1 MRTSTMALRV
11 AVVIAGAVAAGCVR
25 RVDTPPPTPPK
36 AVQLLA
42 EAPEKDTALLTTLR
56 TDLEFDTRDF
66 DRTPHVVATG
76 ETPLLDVT
84 GMDVKLYG
92 DPQGTQGFAV
102 DNCMLLELL
111 AANGQVLQRV
121 VVGFTDGLLS
131 GAERLDSVGPRSF
144 TFEPGEVNLAP
155 LLVDQAAVRLRAT
168 VLDYGGVGKVS
179 NVFVVLTPAQR
190 NADELRGQ

>member
-1 MRTSTMALRV
+1 MRTALIE
-11 AVVIAGAVAAGCVR
+11 AVLLAALGFTGCVR
-25 RVDTPPPTPPK
+25 RVETLPAAPPR
-36 AVQLLA
+36 ALQLLA
-42 EAPEKDTALLTTLR
+42 EAPEKDTAQLTTLR
-56 TDLEFDTRDF
+56 MDLEFDTRDF

-76 ETPLLDVT
+76 ETPLFDVT

-92 DPQGTQGFAV
+92 DAQATQGFSV
-102 DNCMLLELL
+102 DNCLLLELL
-111 AANGQVLQRV
+111 AASGQVLTRV

-131 GAERLDSVGPRSF
+131 GSERLDSLGPRSF

-179 NVFVVLTPAQR
+179 NVYVVLSAAQR
-190 NADELRGQ
+190 SADELRAQ